1 MEAVDIKYTREGLAG
16 ETVGLVC
23 LGNEVHSSWKRR
35 VILRR
40 YAHTEQV
47 LFALKA
53 GETIMAVKHE
63 HNTLCF
69 MVGNYSTDERE

>member
-1 MEAVDIKYTREGLAG
+1 MMIDSWNIFL
-16 ETVGLVC
+16 VGACIFVFLLVC
-23 LGNEVHSSWKRR
+23 VGNEAHSNWKRR